1 MRFVMSALLAIAV
14 AASVPL
20 LATRSVAYA
29 AFHCVRIHAVAGGY
43 NADGNIQYVEL
54 RMDMGGQTLLGGHA
68 LQFFDAAGTLKA
80 TFTFPSGVA
89 NGAVGDSVL
98 IATSQFNSNVTGG
111 PSDFTFTN
119 ANTTGANGGDPLHP
133 VQAPNGSVVWA
144 GPSAACVTVMAPVD
158 SVAYGSASAVYG
170 SAAVALPNPSTLQ
183 ALRLSNLNST
193 PSNNST
199 EYALTNVSTAT
210 FGVAVLHATA
220 IGTGTSSV
228 GSGPGVT
235 VIESAADALDANTA
249 SRQRTLATN
258 HQRRCIDDS
267 PSGFMRRF
275 PRQREN
281 PNGPVASMCLGAAP
295 IPWAAWLA
303 QRL

>member
-1 MRFVMSALLAIAV
+1 M
-14 AASVPL
+14 PL

-158 SVAYGSASAVYG
+158 SVAYGSAGAVYG
-170 SAAVALPNPSTLQ
+170 SAAVALPNPGTLQ

-210 FGVAVLHATA
+210 FGVAPSDLASDFTTPRNNTRNVLRLNRPLVALGGLDEDAAAAARTGIASNAEFA
-220 IGTGTSSV
+220 IVAAAAAAVIAGGAGLYGYRRR
-228 GSGPGVT
+228 GS
-235 VIESAADALDANTA
+235 
-249 SRQRTLATN
+249 
-258 HQRRCIDDS
+258 
-267 PSGFMRRF
+267 
-275 PRQREN
+275 
-281 PNGPVASMCLGAAP
+281 
-295 IPWAAWLA
+295 
-303 QRL
+303 

>member
-170 SAAVALPNPSTLQ
+170 SAAVALPNPGTLQ

-210 FGVAVLHATA
+210 FGVAP
-220 IGTGTSSV
+220 
-228 GSGPGVT
+228 SG
-235 VIESAADALDANTA
+235 
-249 SRQRTLATN
+249 LATDFTTPRN
-258 HQRRCIDDS
+258 NTRNVLRLNRPLVALGGLDEDAAAAARTGIASNAEFAIAAAAAAAVIAGGAGLYGYRRRGS
-267 PSGFMRRF
+267 
-275 PRQREN
+275 
-281 PNGPVASMCLGAAP
+281 
-295 IPWAAWLA
+295 
-303 QRL
+303 

>member
-1 MRFVMSALLAIAV
+1 MRLVMSALLAVAV
-14 AASVPL
+14 AVSVPL

-29 AFHCVRIHAVAGGY
+29 AFHCVRIHAVAAGY

-68 LQFFDAAGTLKA
+68 IQFFDAAGTLKA

-98 IATSQFNSNVTGG
+98 VATSQFNSNVTGG

-158 SVAYGSASAVYG
+158 SVAYGSAGAVYG

-183 ALRLSNLNST
+183 ALRLSNLNSA

-210 FGVAVLHATA
+210 FGVAPSDLASDFTTPRNNTRNVLRLNRPLVALGGLDEDAAAARTGIASNAELA
-220 IGTGTSSV
+220 IAAAAAAVIAGVAGLYGYRRR
-228 GSGPGVT
+228 GS
-235 VIESAADALDANTA
+235 
-249 SRQRTLATN
+249 
-258 HQRRCIDDS
+258 
-267 PSGFMRRF
+267 
-275 PRQREN
+275 
-281 PNGPVASMCLGAAP
+281 
-295 IPWAAWLA
+295 
-303 QRL
+303 